1 MEIHPLAVVSPA
13 AVLGHDV
20 RIGPF
25 SIVGEGAV
33 IGDGCQLASRVVV
46 KQGTRLGPRN
56 QVFEGVVLGGLPQ
69 HAKMSERPGGLVIGA
84 NNVIRE
90 NVTIH
95 RAFEEPHAT
104 TIGDGNLL
112 MVNVHVAHDCQL
124 GNHTILANNAMLA
137 GHVTIEDRAYISGAV
152 GVHQFCRI
160 GTLAMVGGQ
169 AHVNRDVP
177 PFVTVDGVS
186 TRIVGLNRVGLRR
199 AGFTAPEIDGLKRA
213 YQLIY
218 RSGLL
223 WSDIMTRLAGEF
235 ASGPAARFHEFF
247 AESARGCLPARTVP
261 MGAIPLREE
270 VEEEPPAPRIK
281 VG

>member
-1 MEIHPLAVVSPA
+1 MEIQPLAVVSPG
-13 AVLGHDV
+13 AVLGKDV

-25 SIVGEGAV
+25 SIVEDGAT

-46 KQGTRLGPRN
+46 KQGTTLGPRC
-56 QVFEGVVLGGLPQ
+56 QVFEGAVLGGLPQ
-69 HAKMSERPGGLVIGA
+69 HAKMSDRPGRLVIGA
-84 NNVIRE
+84 ENVIRE

-95 RAFEEPHAT
+95 RALEEPHAT

-112 MVNVHVAHDCQL
+112 MVNAHVAHDCHI
-124 GNHTILANNAMLA
+124 GNRSIIANNAMLA
-137 GHVTIEDRAYISGAV
+137 GHVTVDDRAYISGAV

-199 AGFTAPEIDGLKRA
+199 AGYTAAQIDELKRA
-213 YQLIY
+213 YQVIY
-218 RSGLL
+218 RSGML
-223 WSDIMTRLAGEF
+223 WSDIMARLASEF
-235 ASGPAARFHEFF
+235 AAGPAAQFHEFF
-247 AESARGCLPARTVP
+247 ADSARGCLPARAVP
-261 MGAIPLREE
+261 IGAIPLRDE
-270 VEEEPPAPRIK
+270 VVEEPPARHIK
-281 VG
+281 AG